1 MDTFLQYTILGLV
14 TGGVYGI
21 AASGLVVTYT
31 TSGIFNFAH
40 GAVAMLAAF
49 TYWQLRW
56 GWGWPAP
63 IALVVVL
70 GVLAPLLGAL
80 LYGVVMRGL
89 RGTSEVAR
97 IVVPVSV
104 MLGFLALSTWIWDPT
119 PRSPRLFLLFFGADN
134 TVSVAGVNLAWHE
147 VAAVVI
153 ALLVA
158 LGLRFLFF
166 GTRTGVAMRAVV
178 DDPDL
183 LELNAGRPE
192 RLAMASWAL
201 GAFLAALAGVLI
213 TPIMGSA
220 MSAQALTL
228 LVIDAFAAAMFGRL
242 RSVPRTFVGALV
254 LGLAGS
260 YVIGY
265 FPAQDWTWTGNFRV
279 SLPMIAL
286 FVVLLFLPQD
296 RLRGATVL
304 RSRERYR
311 MPTMRNALIAA
322 VVLVA
327 GMWLLR
333 GILAPTAINSLA
345 FGMTMA
351 VMALSLVLLTG
362 YAGEINLAVLSFGA
376 IGAIIVHHFGVSG
389 SGSGARSTLFGY
401 AAAAVVCAVVGA
413 LVALPSLRLRGLYLA
428 LSTMAFGVFV
438 SHMLLR
444 EITVRKLPLIHTE
457 FSIFPSGNLGVA
469 RPKFGPVDLAAMP
482 SFLMFVTVLFA
493 VLGVGLVALRHSG
506 YGRRLT
512 AMKDSPAASATLGQ
526 SMVTLKLSVFM
537 LSAAIAGVGGALMT
551 SQIGSANSDRFDIFL
566 SLSLLM
572 LTVVGG
578 IGYVS
583 GALFGGVAAGVLFVA
598 LQDTFAKL
606 GVDHP
611 DLDGFFDFMAN
622 LTLVLPALMG
632 VSIGRNPTGTVEKVL
647 VDFAPVRRARPVLV
661 GGIAVVAVG
670 YLLARNGTISNWW
683 LIVLTAAVVVAMPLL
698 AKRLVPEAASG
709 AGGGAGDTSARGA
722 PLEGAPPADLPL
734 ELVGVARPYSVADRE
749 MLDAA
754 LGVPAGTGVPA
765 APDAPAQTA
774 GAR

>member
-1 MDTFLQYTILGLV
+1 METFLQYTILGLV

-49 TYWQLRW
+49 TYWQLRF

-63 IALVVVL
+63 LALLIVL
-70 GVLAPLLGAL
+70 GVLAPLLGAA

-104 MLGFLALSTWIWDPT
+104 MLGFLALCTWVWDPT
-119 PRSPRLFLLFFGADN
+119 PRSPRLFLVFFGADK
-134 TVSVAGVNLAWHE
+134 TVSVLGVNLTWHE
-147 VAAVVI
+147 LAAVVI
-153 ALLVA
+153 AIGVA
-158 LGLRFLFF
+158 LGLRFLFYS
-166 GTRTGVAMRAVV
+166 TRTGVAMRAVV

-183 LELNAGRPE
+183 LELNAGKPE

-213 TPIMGSA
+213 TPIQGSA

-228 LVIDAFAAAMFGRL
+228 LVIDAFAAAAFGRL

-254 LGLAGS
+254 LGLLGS

-265 FPAQDWTWTGNFRV
+265 FPAEDWTWTGNFRV

-296 RLRGATVL
+296 RLRGATIL

-311 MPTMRNALIAA
+311 MPTMRNALIGA

-333 GILAPTAINSLA
+333 GLLAPTAINNLA
-345 FGMTMA
+345 FGMTAA
-351 VMALSLVLLTG
+351 VVALSLVLLSG

-376 IGAIIVHHFGVSG
+376 IGAIVVHHFGVSG
-389 SGSGARSTLFGY
+389 SGGGARSTVFGY
-401 AAAAVVCAVVGA
+401 IAAAVVCAVVGA

-428 LSTMAFGVFV
+428 LSTLAFGVFV
-438 SHMLLR
+438 SNMLLR
-444 EITVRKLPLIHTE
+444 EITERTLPILHTR
-457 FSIFPSGNLGVA
+457 FTIFPNGSLAVP
-469 RPKFGPVDLAAMP
+469 RPKFGPVDLVAMP

-493 VLGVGLVALRHSG
+493 VLGVGLVALRHSS

-526 SMVTLKLSVFM
+526 SLVTLKLSVFM

-551 SQIGSANSDRFDIFL
+551 AQIGAANIERFEIFL

-583 GALFGGVAAGVLFVA
+583 GALFGGIAFGVLFVA
-598 LQDTFAKL
+598 LQNTFDKL
-606 GVDHP
+606 GADHT
-611 DLDGFFDFMAN
+611 DLEGLFEFLAN

-632 VSIGRNPTGTVEKVL
+632 VSIGRNPTGAVEKIL
-647 VDFAPVRRARPVLV
+647 VDFAPVRRVKPVV
-661 GGIAVVAVG
+661 VTGIAAVG
-670 YLLARNGTISNWW
+670 VAYVLARNETISNWW
-683 LIVLTAAVVVAMPLL
+683 LIVITMVVIGAMPLAARKL
-698 AKRLVPEAASG
+698 APEAFAGAGDG
-709 AGGGAGDTSARGA
+709 AGGAAA
-722 PLEGAPPADLPL
+722 LPAAAQADLPL
-734 ELVGVARPYSVADRE
+734 ELVGVTRPYTVADRE

-754 LGVPAGTGVPA
+754 LGVPAGKE
-765 APDAPAQTA
+765 
-774 GAR
+774 

>member
-1 MDTFLQYTILGLV
+1 METFLQYTILGLV

-49 TYWQLRW
+49 SYWQVRFA
-56 GWGWPAP
+56 WGWPTP
-63 IALVVVL
+63 VALLVVL
-70 GVLAPLLGAL
+70 GLLAPLLGAA

-89 RGTSEVAR
+89 RGTAEVTR

-104 MLGFLALSTWIWDPT
+104 MLGFLALSTWVWDPT
-119 PRSPRLFLLFFGADN
+119 PRSPRLFLMYFGADRTISIGGVN
-134 TVSVAGVNLAWHE
+134 VTWHEALALVVAG
-147 VAAVVI
+147 
-153 ALLVA
+153 LVA

-201 GAFLAALAGVLI
+201 GAFLAALAGILI
-213 TPIMGSA
+213 TPIQGST

-254 LGLAGS
+254 LGLLGS
-260 YVIGY
+260 YVVGY
-265 FPAQDWTWTGNFRV
+265 FPADDWTWTGNFRV

-296 RLRGATVL
+296 RLRGATVQ
-304 RSRERYR
+304 RSRERFR
-311 MPTMRNALIAA
+311 MPSLRSALIGAA
-322 VVLVA
+322 VLVA

-333 GILAPTAINSLA
+333 GILAPTAVNDLA

-351 VMALSLVLLTG
+351 VIALSLVLLTG
-362 YAGEINLAVLSFGA
+362 YAGEINLAVMSFGA
-376 IGAIIVHHFGVSG
+376 IGAIVVHHYGVTG
-389 SGSGARSTLFGY
+389 SGRDARSTLLGY
-401 AAAAVVCAVVGA
+401 VLAAVVCAVVGA

-438 SHMLLR
+438 SNMVLR
-444 EITVRKLPLIHTE
+444 EITERQLPLIHTR
-457 FSIFPSGNLGVA
+457 FSIFPSGNLGVP
-469 RPKFGPVDLAAMP
+469 RPKLGPVDLVAMP
-482 SFLMFVTVLFA
+482 TFLMFVTVLFA
-493 VLGVGLVALRHSG
+493 VLGVGLVALRHSS

-512 AMKDSPAASATLGQ
+512 AMRDSPAASATLGQ
-526 SMVTLKLSVFM
+526 SLVTLKLSVFM

-551 SQIGSANSDRFDIFL
+551 AQIGSANIDRFDIFL

-583 GALFGGVAAGVLFVA
+583 GALFGGIAAGVMFVA
-598 LQDTFAKL
+598 LRSTFDKL
-606 GVDHP
+606 GADHP
-611 DLDGFFDFMAN
+611 DVEGLFDFLAN
-622 LTLVLPALMG
+622 LTLVMPALLG
-632 VSIGRNPTGTVEKVL
+632 VSIGRDPTGAIERIL
-647 VDFAPVRRARPVLV
+647 VDFAPVRRARPVLAAGLATV
-661 GGIAVVAVG
+661 GVA
-670 YLLARNGTISNWW
+670 YLLARNDAISNWW
-683 LIVLTAAVVVAMPLL
+683 LIVVVLAVGVAMPAA
-698 AKRLVPEAASG
+698 AKRLVPESAAPAG
-709 AGGGAGDTSARGA
+709 AG
-722 PLEGAPPADLPL
+722 PPGVPPDGELPL

-749 MLDAA
+749 MLEAA
-754 LGVPAGTGVPA
+754 LGVPAGDGRA
-765 APDAPAQTA
+765 GATA
-774 GAR
+774 GRR

>member
-1 MDTFLQYTILGLV
+1 METFLQYTILGLV

-40 GAVAMLAAF
+40 GAVAMLSAF
-49 TYWQLRW
+49 TYWQLRF

-63 IALVVVL
+63 VALVVVL

-80 LYGVVMRGL
+80 IYGVVMRGL

-119 PRSPRLFLLFFGADN
+119 PRTPRLFPLFFGADK

-147 VAAVVI
+147 IAAVVVAI
-153 ALLVA
+153 VVA

-166 GTRTGVAMRAVV
+166 STRTGVAMRAVV

-183 LELNAGRPE
+183 LELNAGKPE

-213 TPIMGSA
+213 TPIQGSA

-265 FPAQDWTWTGNFRV
+265 FPADDWTWTGNFRV

-311 MPTMRNALIAA
+311 MPSVRNAVIAA
-322 VVLVA
+322 ALLVA
-327 GMWLLR
+327 GMWLIR
-333 GILAPTAINSLA
+333 GLLAPTAINDLA
-345 FGMTMA
+345 FGMTAA
-351 VMALSLVLLTG
+351 VIALSLVLLTG

-376 IGAIIVHHFGVSG
+376 IGAIVVHHFGITG
-389 SGSGARSTLFGY
+389 SGSDARSTLFGY
-401 AAAAVVCAVVGA
+401 VAAAVVCAVVGA

-428 LSTMAFGVFV
+428 LSTMAFGVLV
-438 SHMLLR
+438 SNMLLR
-444 EITVRKLPLIHTE
+444 EITDRKLPLLHTR

-469 RPKFGPVDLAAMP
+469 RPKFGPVDLRATP
-482 SFLMFVTVLFA
+482 TFLMFLTVLFA
-493 VLGVGLVALRHSG
+493 VLGVGLVVLRHSS

-526 SMVTLKLSVFM
+526 SPAALKLSVFM

-551 SQIGSANSDRFDIFL
+551 SQIGSANIDRFDIFL
-566 SLSLLM
+566 SLTLLM

-583 GALFGGVAAGVLFVA
+583 GALFGGIAFGVLFLA
-598 LQDTFAKL
+598 LHNSFDKLGADYTDLEGFFEFLAKL
-606 GVDHP
+606 
-611 DLDGFFDFMAN
+611 
-622 LTLVLPALMG
+622 TTVLPALMG
-632 VSIGRNPTGTVEKVL
+632 VSIGRNPTGAVERIL
-647 VDFAPVRRARPVLV
+647 VDFGPLRRVKPVVV
-661 GGIAVVAVG
+661 GGIAAVAIA
-670 YLLARNGTISNWW
+670 YLLARNETISNWW
-683 LIVLTAAVVVAMPLL
+683 FIVICAAVVVAMPAVAKKL
-698 AKRLVPEAASG
+698 APEVYAEAAG
-709 AGGGAGDTSARGA
+709 AAERA
-722 PLEGAPPADLPL
+722 PLPAAGQADLPL
-734 ELVGVARPYSVADRE
+734 ELVGVARPYTVADRE

-754 LGVPAGTGVPA
+754 LGVK
-765 APDAPAQTA
+765 
-774 GAR
+774 R

>member
-1 MDTFLQYTILGLV
+1 MDTFLQYTIIGLV

-63 IALVVVL
+63 LALLVVL
-70 GVLAPLLGAL
+70 GVLAPLLGAA

-89 RGTSEVAR
+89 RNVSEVAR
-97 IVVPVSV
+97 IIVPVSV
-104 MLGFLALSTWIWDPT
+104 MLGFLALSTWVWDPT
-119 PRSPRLFLLFFGADN
+119 PRSPRLFPLFFGADK
-134 TVSVAGVNLAWHE
+134 TVTVAGVNLAWHE
-147 VAAVVI
+147 ILAMVIAVVVVI
-153 ALLVA
+153 
-158 LGLRFLFF
+158 GLRSLFVA
-166 GTRTGVAMRAVV
+166 TRTGVAMRAVV

-213 TPIMGSA
+213 TPIQGST
-220 MSAQALTL
+220 MSATALTL

-242 RSVPRTFVGALV
+242 RSVPRTFIGALV

-260 YVIGY
+260 YVVGY
-265 FPAQDWTWTGNFRV
+265 FPADKWTWVGNFRV

-296 RLRGATVL
+296 RLRGATIL
-304 RSRERYR
+304 RTRERYR
-311 MPTMRNALIAA
+311 MPSMRNAVIGA
-322 VVLVA
+322 VALVVV
-327 GMWLLR
+327 MYLVREL
-333 GILAPTAINSLA
+333 LAPTAVNTLT
-345 FGMTMA
+345 FGMTA
-351 VMALSLVLLTG
+351 SLIALSLVLLTG

-376 IGAIIVHHFGVSG
+376 IGAIIVHHYGVVG
-389 SGSGARSTLFGY
+389 SGSDARSTLFGY
-401 AAAAVVCAVVGA
+401 VLAAVVCAVVGA

-428 LSTMAFGVFV
+428 LSTMAFGVLV
-438 SHMLLR
+438 TNMILR
-444 EITVRKLPLIHTE
+444 EIVDRQLPLLHTR
-457 FSIFPSGNLGVA
+457 FSIFPSGNLGVP
-469 RPKFGPVDLAAMP
+469 RPEFGPVDLVDMR

-551 SQIGSANSDRFDIFL
+551 ASIGSATLERFDIFL

-572 LTVVGG
+572 LTVVAG

-583 GALFGGVAAGVLFVA
+583 GALVGGLFFGVLFVA
-598 LQDTFAKL
+598 LQSTFDKL
-606 GVDHP
+606 ALDHP
-611 DLDGFFDFMAN
+611 DFDGTFEFLAQ
-622 LTLVLPALMG
+622 LTTVLPALLG
-632 VSIGRNPTGTVEKVL
+632 VSIGRNPTGAVERML
-647 VDFAPVRRARPVLV
+647 TDFGTLKRARSAVIAAV
-661 GGIAVVAVG
+661 AVVAVA
-670 YLLARNGTISNWW
+670 YLLARNETISNWW
-683 LIVLTAAVVVAMPLL
+683 LIVITGLVLVGLSVVT
-698 AKRLVPEAASG
+698 KRLDTVERRRAALEADALPDAAS
-709 AGGGAGDTSARGA
+709 
-722 PLEGAPPADLPL
+722 ADLPL
-734 ELVGVARPYSVADRE
+734 ELVGVARPFTVADRE
-749 MLDAA
+749 MLDAS
-754 LGVPAGTGVPA
+754 LGVPAGK
-765 APDAPAQTA
+765 
-774 GAR
+774 R

>member
-1 MDTFLQYTILGLV
+1 METFLQYTVLGLV

-49 TYWQLRW
+49 SYWQMRF

-63 IALVVVL
+63 VALVVVL
-70 GVLAPLLGAL
+70 GVLAPLLGAA

-89 RGTSEVAR
+89 RGTSEVTR

-104 MLGFLALSTWIWDPT
+104 MLGFLALSTWVWDPT
-119 PRSPRLFLLFFGADN
+119 PRSPRLFLMFFGADR
-134 TVSVAGVNLAWHE
+134 TISIGGVNVAWHE
-147 VAAVVI
+147 AAALVI
-153 ALLVA
+153 ACVVA

-166 GTRTGVAMRAVV
+166 STRTGVAMRAVV

-213 TPIMGSA
+213 TPIQGSA

-254 LGLAGS
+254 LGLLGS

-265 FPAQDWTWTGNFRV
+265 FPSERWTWTGNFRV

-296 RLRGATVL
+296 RLRGVTVQ

-311 MPTMRNALIAA
+311 MPSLRNAVIAA

-327 GMWLLR
+327 GMWILR
-333 GILAPTAINSLA
+333 GILAPTAINDLA

-351 VMALSLVLLTG
+351 VIALSLVLLTG
-362 YAGEINLAVLSFGA
+362 FAGEINLAVLSFGA
-376 IGAIIVHHFGVSG
+376 IGAIIVHHFGVVG
-389 SGSGARSTLFGY
+389 SGRDARSTLFGY
-401 AAAAVVCAVVGA
+401 AAAAVVCALVGA

-444 EITVRKLPLIHTE
+444 EITERQLPLIHTR
-457 FSIFPSGNLGVA
+457 FSIFPSGNLPVA
-469 RPKFGPVDLAAMP
+469 RPKFGPVDLVAMP
-482 SFLMFVTVLFA
+482 TFLMFLTVLFA
-493 VLGVGLVALRHSG
+493 VLGVGLVALRHSS

-512 AMKDSPAASATLGQ
+512 AMRDSPAASATLGQ
-526 SMVTLKLSVFM
+526 SLVTLKLSVFM

-551 SQIGSANSDRFDIFL
+551 SQLGSANIDRFDIFL

-583 GALFGGVAAGVLFVA
+583 GALFGGIAAGVLFVA
-598 LQDTFAKL
+598 MRSTFDKL
-606 GVDHP
+606 GADQP
-611 DLDGFFDFMAN
+611 DLEGLFDFLAN
-622 LTLVLPALMG
+622 LTLVLPALLG
-632 VSIGRNPTGTVEKVL
+632 VSIGRNPTGAVERIL
-647 VDFAPVRRARPVLV
+647 VDFAPVRRVKPVLV
-661 GGIAVVAVG
+661 AGIATVGVAYV
-670 YLLARNGTISNWW
+670 LARNDTISNWW
-683 LIVLTAAVVVAMPLL
+683 LIVVTLVVVVAMPQA
-698 AKRLVPEAASG
+698 AKRLAPEAAVGDG
-709 AGGGAGDTSARGA
+709 AAPAGDGA
-722 PLEGAPPADLPL
+722 APGELPL
-734 ELVGVARPYSVADRE
+734 ELVGVARPYTVADRE

-754 LGVPAGTGVPA
+754 LGVPAARPPA
-765 APDAPAQTA
+765 GTA
-774 GAR
+774 GRR